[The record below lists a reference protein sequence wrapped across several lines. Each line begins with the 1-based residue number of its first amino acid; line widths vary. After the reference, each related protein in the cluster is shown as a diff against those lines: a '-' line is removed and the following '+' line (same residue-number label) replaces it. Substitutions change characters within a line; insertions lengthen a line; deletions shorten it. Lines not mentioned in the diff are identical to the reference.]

1 MTFRLSLEDR
11 EPQTEETGVVRHD
24 SEVPTV
30 GKDLDAPGTE
40 RKPTWLEQSAGWRV
54 RELR

>member
-11 EPQTEETGVVRHD
+11 EPQTEETDVVRHD
-24 SEVPTV
+24 SEVPKV

-40 RKPTWLEQSAGWRV
+40 RRPMWLEQSQQGG
-54 RELR
+54 E